1 MNRLAIGLV
10 VVLGATASLSCRDP
24 NGPEPTLALDPPSL
38 TFTDT
43 IGTANP
49 PAKTVNVT
57 NGGGGSLT
65 GLAVGTISYGAGAS
79 GWLTASLGGT
89 IAPTTLALS
98 ANLSGLVAGMYTA
111 TVPITSGVASNS
123 PQSVSVTFVVV
134 RPPAIALNPT
144 SVTFTDTI
152 GTANPPTK
160 TVDVTNG
167 GGGSLTVLAVGT
179 ISYGSGASGWLT
191 ATLSGT
197 TAPAT
202 LTLAAS
208 LSGLAAGTYTAT
220 VPITSSVASNS
231 PQTVSV
237 TFVVVAAAPAIALS
251 PTSVIFTDTIGTA
264 NPAAK
269 TVDVTNGGGGSLT
282 GLAVGTISYG
292 SGASGWLTA
301 TLSST
306 TAPATLTLAAN
317 LSGLS
322 AGSYT
327 ATVPVTSSVASNSPQ
342 SVSVTFVVV
351 GPPAIALNPTSVTFT
366 DTIGTANP
374 AAKTVEV
381 TNGGGGA
388 LTGLAVGTVSY
399 GSGASGWLTATLSST
414 TAPATLTLAA
424 NLSGLSAGSY
434 TATVPITS
442 SVASNSPQSVSLTFV
457 VVGPPALALNPT
469 SATFTDTVGTANPPS
484 QTVSVTNSG
493 GGSLTGLAV
502 GTISYGSG
510 ASGWLTASLG
520 GTIAPTTLTLS
531 ANLSGLVAGTYTAT
545 VPITSGVASNSPQ
558 SVSVT
563 FVVVGP
569 PAAPTN
575 LTASPVSATQINL
588 SWTDNSE
595 NEDDFEIQ
603 RCAGGSCTNFSQ
615 VGTNSRDDF
624 TYQDTGLNPSSTYRY
639 RVRAWNAA
647 GYSAYTNVASA
658 LTYPAAPT
666 GLVATPEYYREIR
679 LSWLPSSPADSF
691 LVERCTGSGCSSF
704 TELARVPFLTNAILN
719 GSLGVGNS
727 YRYRVRAF
735 NSSGYSTP
743 SNYAGVTLI
752 LSTADA
758 AVFSNS
764 PDQNF
769 GTSNTLSVINDGYY
783 AASLAGFIF
792 FAIPQVTAA
801 RLYLYCWGRG
811 GSSPLRVARAYQTP
825 TWAETGV
832 TWNNAP
838 TATSPPS
845 PVYVTV
851 QDGWNAA
858 DVTQIFAGWL
868 SATYPNNGF
877 HLFTETGGTHALFYS
892 REQAGFGPLLMVTY

>member
-1 MNRLAIGLV
+1 MNRLAISLV
-10 VVLGATASLSCRDP
+10 VVLGATASLSCGDP
-24 NGPEPTLALDPPSL
+24 IRPETTLAFDPPSVI
-38 TFTDT
+38 FTDT
-43 IGTANP
+43 VGTANP
-49 PAKTVNVT
+49 ASKTVSVT
-57 NGGGGSLT
+57 NSGGGSLS

-89 IAPTTLALS
+89 IAPTTLTLS
-98 ANLSGLVAGMYTA
+98 ANLSGLAPGTYTA

-123 PQSVSVTFVVV
+123 PQSASVTFVVV
-134 RPPAIALNPT
+134 AAPPAIALNPT
-144 SVTFTDTI
+144 SVTFTDT
-152 GTANPPTK
+152 
-160 TVDVTNG
+160 
-167 GGGSLTVLAVGT
+167 L
-179 ISYGSGASGWLT
+179 
-191 ATLSGT
+191 
-197 TAPAT
+197 
-202 LTLAAS
+202 
-208 LSGLAAGTYTAT
+208 
-220 VPITSSVASNS
+220 
-231 PQTVSV
+231 
-237 TFVVVAAAPAIALS
+237 
-251 PTSVIFTDTIGTA
+251 GTA
-264 NPAAK
+264 NPASQTAS
-269 TVDVTNGGGGSLT
+269 VTNSGGGSLS

-292 SGASGWLTA
+292 AGASGWLTA
-301 TLSST
+301 SLGGTI
-306 TAPATLTLAAN
+306 APTTLTLSAN

-322 AGSYT
+322 AGSYA

-351 GPPAIALNPTSVTFT
+351 GSPAIALNPTSVTFT
-366 DTIGTANP
+366 DTVGTANP
-374 AAKTVEV
+374 AARTVEV

-388 LTGLAVGTVSY
+388 LTGLAVGTLSY
-399 GSGASGWLTATLSST
+399 GSGASGWLTATLSSM
-414 TAPATLTLAA
+414 TAPATLTLSA
-424 NLSGLSAGSY
+424 NLSGLSAGTY

-442 SVASNSPQSVSLTFV
+442 SVASNSPQSVSVAFV
-457 VVGPPALALNPT
+457 VVGPPAIALNPT

-502 GTISYGSG
+502 GTISYGSE
-510 ASGWLTASLG
+510 ASGWLTPSLS
-520 GTIAPTTLTLS
+520 GTTAPATLTLAAS
-531 ANLSGLVAGTYTAT
+531 LSGLSAGTYTAT
-545 VPITSGVASNSPQ
+545 VPITSSAASNSPQ

-569 PAAPTN
+569 PAAPTG
-575 LTASPVSATQINL
+575 LVATAASSSWITLV
-588 SWTDNSE
+588 WTDNSG
-595 NEDDFEIQ
+595 NEDNFQIE
-603 RCAGGSCTNFSQ
+603 RCTGSTCTNFSPINT
-615 VGTNSRDDF
+615 VAANAWSYGDGGLAAGT
-624 TYQDTGLNPSSTYRY
+624 TYRY

-658 LTYPAAPT
+658 LTYPAALT

-752 LSTADA
+752 LSTTDA

-877 HLFTETGGTHALFYS
+877 HLFSETGGTHALFYS